1 MLVDVQSLVRL
12 PEPLTY
18 LDGAIVAC
26 GLGTAYAACLRAQ
39 VSGRDRVLI
48 TGLGPVGLGA
58 ALLCQKMGASVL
70 GLEYDAERVAFAR
83 SIGIESVE
91 CSKAGTEDM
100 EKDLNTVKEWAKG
113 DGANVVIDCSGSA
126 IARLTGLKTAACWG
140 RIVFVGEGGRV
151 EFDVSE
157 VVIHKNLTIHGS
169 WVCSIGQMEEL
180 VDRLVLWNLHPEV
193 RCPRAFR
200 QARANSM
207 LDR

>member
-1 MLVDVQSLVRL
+1 MQSLVFL

-26 GLGTAYAACLRAQ
+26 GLGTAYAACSRAQ

-58 ALLCQKMGASVL
+58 ALLCRRMGATVL
-70 GLEYDAERVAFAR
+70 GLEFDEARVAFAK
-83 SIGIESVE
+83 SIGIESIE
-91 CSKAGTEDM
+91 CSKSGRDDM
-100 EKDLNTVKEWAKG
+100 EKDLETIKVWTKG

-126 IARLTGLKTAACWG
+126 VARLTGLKAAACWG

-151 EFDVSE
+151 DFDVSE

-180 VDRLVLWNLHPEV
+180 VDRLVRWNLHPEV
-193 RCPRAFR
+193 RHNCSEECNRTHFFIR
-200 QARANSM
+200 
-207 LDR
+207 